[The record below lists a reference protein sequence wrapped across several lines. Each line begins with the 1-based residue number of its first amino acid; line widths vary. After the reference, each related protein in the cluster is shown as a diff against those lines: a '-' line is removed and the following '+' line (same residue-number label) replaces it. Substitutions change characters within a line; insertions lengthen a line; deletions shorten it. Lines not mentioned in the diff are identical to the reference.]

1 MITQESTAKEIL
13 DQLEKQLA
21 ENKVKDSVHKINLM
35 TTRDM
40 IKELVGSK

>member
-1 MITQESTAKEIL
+1 MITQESTAKEII

-21 ENKVKDSVHKINLM
+21 ENKVKDSVHKIKLM

-40 IKELVGSK
+40 IKELLSSK